1 MEKVNKNIMF
11 VVLLFISMILI
22 FTGISIAVFNYFGTG
37 MTNNVIQTGKIIF
50 SYNEEGGVS
59 NGINIQDALPVPD
72 ETGKVLSGSHEYFEF
87 SVSATTPNTNL
98 TYEIVAKKG
107 EDSTLDEKY
116 VKIYLTSFEGNS
128 EVATPL
134 STNNGNVVTYSE
146 LKDTTN
152 QFLEGKTIYYGTVKA
167 GEVSYGK
174 RFCLRMWIKES
185 DEEGYDFS
193 DINDKTFSVKVDVAA
208 TSVY

>member
-1 MEKVNKNIMF
+1 MKKFNRNAVFII
-11 VVLLFISMILI
+11 LLFVSMALI

-50 SYNEEGGVS
+50 SYNEEGGIS

-107 EDSTLDEKY
+107 EESTLAEDN

-134 STNNGNVVTYSE
+134 TTNNGSVVTYSE

-152 QFLEGKTIYYGTVKA
+152 PLLTGKTIYYGEVKA

-174 RFCLRMWIKES
+174 RFCLRMWVKQS
-185 DEEGYDFS
+185 EEGYNFEE
-193 DINDKTFSVKVDVAA
+193 INDKTFSVKVDVAA

>member
-1 MEKVNKNIMF
+1 MKKFNRNAVFII
-11 VVLLFISMILI
+11 LLFVSMALI

-50 SYNEEGGVS
+50 SYNEEGGIS

-107 EDSTLDEKY
+107 EDSTLAEDN

-134 STNNGNVVTYSE
+134 TTNNGSVVTYSE

-152 QFLEGKTIYYGTVKA
+152 PLLTGKTIYYGEVKA

-174 RFCLRMWIKES
+174 RFCLRMWVKQS
-185 DEEGYDFS
+185 EEGYNFEE
-193 DINDKTFSVKVDVAA
+193 INDKTFSVKVDVAA